1 MTILHVNMRY
11 DAAAKD
17 DLPINSFSNLT
28 FNSCLSIDSALV
40 LIYAFDYIEHYCESV
55 FRDRVNSAS
64 HLWLHVYLMKRGFDY
79 VVLVA
84 KPSFIAAR
92 TKSLFLGTRRTCPNS

>member
-1 MTILHVNMRY
+1 MNMRY

-64 HLWLHVYLMKRGFDY
+64 HLWLHVYLMLICQIQDD
-79 VVLVA
+79 
-84 KPSFIAAR
+84 
-92 TKSLFLGTRRTCPNS
+92 N